1 MHPTDGQS
9 VKRPPPAGFQPTN
22 LTHRCLRAKSTN
34 FPKSGHELASEAKI
48 EPAPSNKLEAAEW
61 DLLIEDV
68 IARSTRE
75 SERKQDRSRRTEKQI
90 LNAALRVFGRDGISR
105 ARIADIAAEAGI
117 STSTLYEYYASKEDL
132 AYEIPM
138 AHLSEFFASFR
149 DAVTP
154 DITAREKMLTYLTMS
169 ADYAREHSEWAR
181 LLYLEIWPSVFVG
194 ETGLQA
200 NIDDFTRIIRHLVE
214 QGTQEGWISPAR
226 NKYETAALIVGSINQ
241 TIITWLLYRKP
252 KNLTKAGTEMAER
265 IIQML
270 EIEAARS

>member
-1 MHPTDGQS
+1 
-9 VKRPPPAGFQPTN
+9 
-22 LTHRCLRAKSTN
+22 
-34 FPKSGHELASEAKI
+34 LASEASI
-48 EPAPSNKLEAAEW
+48 EAVTSKTAEATDW

-117 STSTLYEYYASKEDL
+117 STSTLYEYYTSKEDL

-138 AHLSEFFASFR
+138 THLSEFFASFR
-149 DAVTP
+149 DATTAEM
-154 DITAREKMLTYLTMS
+154 TARDKMLTYLNMS

-214 QGTQEGWISPAR
+214 QGMQEGWISPER

-265 IIQML
+265 IIRML
-270 EIEAARS
+270 ELEASQA